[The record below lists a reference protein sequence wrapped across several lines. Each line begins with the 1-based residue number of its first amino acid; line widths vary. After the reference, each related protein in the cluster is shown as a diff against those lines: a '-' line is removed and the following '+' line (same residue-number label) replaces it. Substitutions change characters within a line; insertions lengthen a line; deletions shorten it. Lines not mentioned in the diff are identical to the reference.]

1 MEITKLSF
9 NFTSNFSLSWLRI
22 NFVKSSTHRP
32 TPTTH
37 SPGPVVKSNYNINV
51 NFIYKSN

>member
-1 MEITKLSF
+1 MEIAKLSF

-22 NFVKSSTHRP
+22 NFIKSSTHRP
-32 TPTTH
+32 TTTTH

>member
-1 MEITKLSF
+1 MEIAKLSF

-32 TPTTH
+32 TTTTH
-37 SPGPVVKSNYNINV
+37 SPGLVVKSNYNINF
-51 NFIYKSN
+51 NFIDNSN